1 MRDVLECQIWS
12 ARRILEGLVRTI
24 SQLLNNEAMRT
35 LTADVKPI
43 FNSKPLVVDILSDIK
58 SQIPLSLSICL
69 QLVLLFLHLVFS
81 SNETC
86 ISEEDWNVCNILQRR
101 FERNGEEFMI
111 PWTSSA
117 YLMRPHFLRY
127 FSHHWVNFTNT
138 GRSISQNVASLNI
151 YTCLWEDKLIILWV
165 PNRKVKIFWHTE
177 KRVSAEFTKQIKI
190 QWQCHI

>member
-86 ISEEDWNVCNILQRR
+86 ISEED
-101 FERNGEEFMI
+101 
-111 PWTSSA
+111 
-117 YLMRPHFLRY
+117 
-127 FSHHWVNFTNT
+127 
-138 GRSISQNVASLNI
+138 
-151 YTCLWEDKLIILWV
+151 
-165 PNRKVKIFWHTE
+165 
-177 KRVSAEFTKQIKI
+177 
-190 QWQCHI
+190 